1 MHKGIAAGLA
11 ALWLLG
17 LAGCSAP
24 ESAVS
29 DTAEAASTAA
39 ESAAESTAEA
49 TPAPEPQAAEVTLAE
64 TVLYDGDGVRITA
77 TGLDTGGLMG
87 PELALRIENGAAQ
100 NLVVQPVWCTVNGYM
115 MSDLFSADVA
125 AGKTANESFYFP
137 SASLARCGVDM
148 VAEISLQLKIIDG
161 GTYQTLTTT
170 DPVTLQTS
178 AAGSYT
184 QTYDDSGEEIYNANG
199 VRVVAQQMTE
209 DLFGQNLCFYVEN
222 TSDRAVVV
230 ESEDVSVNG
239 YMVSNLFYADVV
251 PGARAVEPLT
261 LLSTE
266 LEDNGIETVDTV
278 EFSLRLVDFE
288 SFETIDET
296 GPITLQP
303 GA

>member
-1 MHKGIAAGLA
+1 MKQQIAAGLA
-11 ALWLLG
+11 ALCLVG

-24 ESAVS
+24 ESTVS
-29 DTAEAASTAA
+29 DTAEAASPAA
-39 ESAAESTAEA
+39 ESAAESTAAAE
-49 TPAPEPQAAEVTLAE
+49 TPEPQAAEVTLDE
-64 TVLYDGDGVRITA
+64 TVIYDADGVRITA
-77 TGLDTGGLMG
+77 TGLDTDGLMG
-87 PELALRIENGAAQ
+87 PELTLRIENGTAQ
-100 NLVVQPVWCTVNGYM
+100 NLVVQPAWCTVNGYM

-137 SASLARCGVDM
+137 STALARCGVDT
-148 VAEISLQLKIIDG
+148 VAEIGLQLKIIDG
-161 GTYQTLTTT
+161 GTYQILTTT
-170 DPVTLQTS
+170 EGVTLQTS

-239 YMVSNLFYADVV
+239 YMVSNFFYADVV

-261 LLSTE
+261 LLNSE

-278 EFSLRLVDFE
+278 EFSLKLVDPD
-288 SFETIDET
+288 SFSTIDQT
-296 GPITLQP
+296 DPITLQP

>member
-1 MHKGIAAGLA
+1 MKKQIAAGLA
-11 ALWLLG
+11 ALCLVG

-24 ESAVS
+24 ESTVS
-29 DTAEAASTAA
+29 DTAEAASPAA
-39 ESAAESTAEA
+39 ESAAESTAAAE
-49 TPAPEPQAAEVTLAE
+49 TPEPQAAEVTLAE
-64 TVLYDGDGVRITA
+64 TVIYDADGVRITA
-77 TGLDTGGLMG
+77 TGLDTDGLMG
-87 PELALRIENGAAQ
+87 PELALRIENGTAQ
-100 NLVVQPVWCTVNGYM
+100 NLVVQPAWCTVNGYM

-137 SASLARCGVDM
+137 SASLARCGVDT
-148 VAEISLQLKIIDG
+148 VAEIALQLKIIDS

-209 DLFGQNLCFYVEN
+209 DLFGQNLGFYVEN

-230 ESEDVSVNG
+230 ESEDLSVNG
-239 YMVSNLFYADVV
+239 YMVSNFFYADVV

-261 LLSTE
+261 LLNSE

-278 EFSLRLVDFE
+278 EFSLKLVDPD
-288 SFETIDET
+288 SFSTIDQT
-296 GPITLQP
+296 DPITLQP